1 MDACLQQVI
10 ETLKRES
17 EDMIDQTYYLLT
29 PAMFMTP
36 FDVHVDSIVQRVM
49 QNMHHTNEGLRSLGI
64 IDSMM
69 RTFDVAETLRASLV
83 KYTDKEK
90 FNATDPFPQTERER
104 DDLFWSCIKDVE
116 SVTFQDW
123 TGLSNIILQTL
134 DQKGANDIQH
144 IVLETLF
151 QPKFTPS

>member
-1 MDACLQQVI
+1 
-10 ETLKRES
+10 
-17 EDMIDQTYYLLT
+17 MIDQTYYLLT

-36 FDVHVDSIVQRVM
+36 FDLHVDSIVQRVM
-49 QNMHHTNEGLRSLGI
+49 QNMHHTNEGLKSLEI

-69 RTFDVAETLRASLV
+69 RTFDVAATLRASLV

-90 FNATDPFPQTERER
+90 FNTTDPFPQTERER

-116 SVTFQDW
+116 SVTFHDW
-123 TGLSNIILQTL
+123 TGLTNIILQTL

-144 IVLETLF
+144 IVIETLF